1 MKIGILGTG
10 VVGQT
15 IAGKLASL
23 GHEVT
28 VGTRDPA
35 ATLKKTEKDGMG
47 NAPFSEWHKSNSKVK
62 LDTFANAAAGAEMVL
77 VATNGMA
84 TLDAVKAAGK
94 ELDGK
99 VLMDISNPL
108 DFSKGMPPSLFVT
121 NTDSLGEQVQ
131 KAAPN
136 AKVVKTLNTVN
147 AWLMVDPGKLQ
158 GGDHTMFVCGN
169 DAAAKAKAVSFLKES
184 FGWKDIMD
192 LGDLTNA
199 RATEGLVALCARI
212 YVSTNQPMFAFKVVR

>member
-15 IAGKLASL
+15 IAAKLAQL
-23 GHEVT
+23 GHEV
-28 VGTRDPA
+28 VIGTRDPA
-35 ATLKKTEKDGMG
+35 ATMKKAEKDAMG
-47 NAPFSEWHKSNSKVK
+47 NPPFPEWHKQNPKVK
-62 LDTFANAAAGAEMVL
+62 LDTFSNAAKGADLVM

-84 TLDAVKAAGK
+84 TVDAVKAAGK

-99 VLMDISNPL
+99 VLMDITNPL

-131 KAAPN
+131 RAAPN

-147 AWLMVDPGKLQ
+147 AWLMVDPGKLK

-169 DAAAKAKAVSFLKES
+169 DNAAKAKVVSFLKEA
-184 FGWKDIMD
+184 FGWTDIMD

-199 RATEGLVALCARI
+199 RATEGMVALWAR
-212 YVSTNQPMFAFKVVR
+212 VFMSTNNPMFAYKIVR